1 MILLVAIAFLH
12 FLEHLAQMV
21 QLYYLHW
28 ARFDCLGILGLWY
41 PFLVKTEFLH
51 FAYAVA
57 LLVGLVSVQINSRWW
72 RLAVRLQKYHL
83 VEHLI
88 LMVQFLLGYKPTG
101 IGNLFFPRIE
111 LHFFYNLIVLVPMIM
126 AMILTKPRG
135 VSI

>member
-1 MILLVAIAFLH
+1 VEIAFLH
-12 FLEHLAQMV
+12 FLEHLAQMI

-28 ARFDCLGILGLWY
+28 ARVDCLGVLGLWY

-57 LLVGLVSVQINSRWW
+57 LLVGLMCVKINSRWW
-72 RLAVRLQKYHL
+72 RLAIQLQKYHL

-111 LHFFYNLIVLVPMIM
+111 LHFFYNLMVLFPMMM